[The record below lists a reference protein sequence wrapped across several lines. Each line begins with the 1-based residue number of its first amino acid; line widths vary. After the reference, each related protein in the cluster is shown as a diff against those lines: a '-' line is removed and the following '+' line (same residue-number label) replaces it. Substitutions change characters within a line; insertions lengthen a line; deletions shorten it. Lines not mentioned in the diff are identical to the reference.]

1 METLQMDMVK
11 YWKAG
16 MVFEKNVLAN
26 MTDAIKKASMT
37 PKGRIAITDQLVDE
51 TLIKYQKT
59 VQEQYDTCPETD
71 ENPERAAELKQRK
84 ALYLKELNLVK
95 DYLSNSRKNCEKV
108 LKKYSRYLFR
118 YLASKFLGA
127 EGSYKVQK
135 SAFKR
140 YKMLSSVLKTP
151 KFFLHVA
158 QDANI
163 SSAAESK

>member
-1 METLQMDMVK
+1 MTMETLQKDLVK

-26 MTDAIKKASMT
+26 MTDAIKKATMT

-95 DYLSNSRKNCEKV
+95 EYAPQLMTDFDEIKGAVIALLSEYGPV
-108 LKKYSRYLFR
+108 DT
-118 YLASKFLGA
+118 
-127 EGSYKVQK
+127 
-135 SAFKR
+135 
-140 YKMLSSVLKTP
+140 LSSKSNRGTVMKI
-151 KFFLHVA
+151 VA
-158 QDANI
+158 PAMKGKADMAVVTQVVNQLLA
-163 SSAAESK
+163 